1 VGLIVAQTA
10 EHVELTETIG
20 RYNDAWN
27 AHDLDA
33 IIAMHAPDM
42 VFENHTAGERA
53 QGAQVREHI
62 GRIFTAWPDIAFHTR
77 RLYVRDDLVVQEW
90 TASATHNTEL
100 RRGELAAPPSGKRVQ
115 WEGLDVIPFENGL
128 VKRKDVYSDSVAI
141 LRQVGLLDS

>member
-1 VGLIVAQTA
+1 VGLSVAQTA
-10 EHVELTETIG
+10 RRVELTDTIG

-53 QGAQVREHI
+53 EGEQVREHI
-62 GRIFTAWPDIAFHTR
+62 GRIFAAWPDIAFHTR
-77 RLYVRDDLVVQEW
+77 RLYVRDGLVVQEW
-90 TASATHNTEL
+90 TASATHTTEL
-100 RRGELAAPPSGKRVQ
+100 RRGELTAPPSGKGVE